1 MKKIVILSEHAG
13 GSYSWITLLNALF
26 PECEIEIR
34 MVSLNEEDLESCL
47 NKIAIGAKRVRHG
60 HQF

>member
-13 GSYSWITLLNALF
+13 GSYNWVTLLNNLF

-34 MVSLNEEDLESCL
+34 MVSHDGEGLESYL
-47 NKIAIGAKRVRHG
+47 NTITI
-60 HQF
+60 

>member
-1 MKKIVILSEHAG
+1 MKKIVILSGHT
-13 GSYSWITLLNALF
+13 GSNYQWVSLLNALF